1 MFLILK
7 TSLTEKVTDEDVAAP
22 IVLVVE
28 WRDLEGN
35 DGELEF
41 VDCSIK
47 RFWI

>member
-7 TSLTEKVTDEDVAAP
+7 PSLIEKVTDEDVAAP

-35 DGELEF
+35 DSKL
-41 VDCSIK
+41 SLTLIK
-47 RFWI
+47 MFW

>member
-35 DGELEF
+35 DGEL
-41 VDCSIK
+41 SLTLIK
-47 RFWI
+47 MF